1 MSLTRTRSITSKAC
15 SVRDRASHVPESC
28 SLILLAG
35 CFQALKLPL
44 IVYACKSDSDRAAHS
59 GQVHTT
65 IKKLDVG
72 LVEVSAF
79 DEEGKAR
86 NGKGFHFLLRAIS
99 TQRASLPSIRC
110 SAHPW

>member
-1 MSLTRTRSITSKAC
+1 M
-15 SVRDRASHVPESC
+15 
-28 SLILLAG
+28 
-35 CFQALKLPL
+35 KLPV
-44 IVYACKSDSDRAAHS
+44 IVFGCKSDKDRAVHS
-59 GQVHTT
+59 NQVYLR
-65 IKKLDVG
+65 ISKLDVG